1 MPTPLFSLDRGIE
14 VENKGKES
22 PMKFTRILR
31 QVQKRDGSFVP
42 FQEQKI
48 QNAIFG
54 AAREVLQDSEKASAL
69 ASRLTPRVVKKLVQR
84 PPGKSLHVEAIQ
96 DTVETVLMNEGYS
109 QIAKSFILYRERRS
123 ELRLAKT
130 ALGMRDDLK
139 LPIHTMEVLKRRY
152 LLKDDRQNIIETPSQ
167 LFRRVAAHV
176 ARAEKLFKSSLS
188 SDAVEEKFYRMMRHL
203 EFMPNSPTLMNAGAA
218 LGQLSACFV
227 LPVEDSI
234 EGIFGALKN
243 MAQIHQSGGGT
254 GFNFSHLRPKND
266 LVASTKG
273 QASGPVSF
281 MSIFDKATEV
291 IVQGGKRRG
300 ANMGI
305 LRVDHPDIVEF
316 IEAKVEKGRFSNFN
330 LSVGVTD
337 RFMKAVAHDGDFD
350 LINPRTQKR
359 VQRVKARM
367 IFDLIVNAAW
377 RTGDPGLIFL
387 DEINRK
393 NPLPLAGPLEATNPC
408 GELPL
413 LPFESCNLA
422 SVNLARMVKDHAV
435 DWEKLKETVH
445 WGIRF
450 LDNVIEVNKFPL
462 AKIREITRANR
473 KIGLGVM
480 GFADLLIRLGI
491 PYNSSQAV
499 AFAQKLMRLIHQES
513 QKASW
518 VLARERG
525 TFPNFS
531 KSIYAGKHLRL
542 RNATV
547 NTIAPTGTI
556 SIIAGCSS
564 GIEPL
569 FAVSFV
575 RTVLS
580 GTKFFEVN
588 PFFEAV
594 AKNRG
599 FYSPELIAQVAQSG
613 SLQRIPGIPRDVKK
627 IFVTAFDVAP
637 EQHLQVQAAFQKY
650 TDNSVSKTI
659 NLPAEAGVEDVR
671 KIYLMAH
678 RYRCKG
684 ITVYRYGSK
693 EEQVLSLG
701 ATEPGPRGGP
711 KDLIR
716 VEAEYSGG
724 CPSDHCPF

>member
-1 MPTPLFSLDRGIE
+1 
-14 VENKGKES
+14 
-22 PMKFTRILR
+22 MKFTRILR

-54 AAREVLQDSEKASAL
+54 AAREVLKDSEGASTI
-69 ASRLTPRVVKKLVQR
+69 ASRLTPLVVQKLIQLHA
-84 PPGKSLHVEAIQ
+84 GKPLHVEAIQ
-96 DTVETVLMNEGYS
+96 DTVEMVLMNEGHS

-139 LPIHTMEVLKRRY
+139 LPLNTLEVLRRRY
-152 LLKDDRQNIIETPSQ
+152 LLKDDQQNIIETPSQ

-176 ARAEKLFKSSLS
+176 ARAEKLFKSSFAPE
-188 SDAVEEKFYRMMRHL
+188 AVEEKFYRMMRHL
-203 EFMPNSPTLMNAGAA
+203 EFMPNSPTLMNAGAT

-243 MAQIHQSGGGT
+243 MAKIHQSGGGT
-254 GFNFSHLRPKND
+254 GFNFSHLRPMND

-316 IEAKVEKGRFSNFN
+316 IEAKIEKDRFTNFN

-359 VQRVKARM
+359 VKRVKARM

-377 RTGDPGLIFL
+377 LTGDPGLIFL

-393 NPLPLAGPLEATNPC
+393 NPIPQAGLLEATNPC

-422 SVNLARMVKDHAV
+422 SVNLAKMVKDHSV

-462 AKIREITRANR
+462 PQIREITLANR

-525 TFPNFS
+525 LFPNFS
-531 KSIYAGKHLRL
+531 KSIYTKNNLRL
-542 RNATV
+542 RNTTV

-599 FYSPELIAQVAQSG
+599 FYSKELIAQVAQSG
-613 SLQRIPGIPRDVKK
+613 SLQRVPKIPKDIKR
-627 IFVTAFDVAP
+627 IFVTAFDVTP

-650 TDNSVSKTI
+650 SDNSVSKTI
-659 NLPAEAGVEDVR
+659 NLPAEASVEDVR
-671 KIYLMAH
+671 KIYLMAY

-693 EEQVLSLG
+693 EEQVLSFGAKEPGQTG
-701 ATEPGPRGGP
+701 AT
-711 KDLIR
+711 KDLIT
-716 VEAEYSGG
+716 VESEYSGG
-724 CPSDHCPF
+724 CASDACLF